1 MLDPKEAKKGGFGAF
16 AAKFRDQQEARA
28 KADGSAEA
36 KVIPPAPTV
45 PPAAAAPKTA
55 P

>member
-28 KADGSAEA
+28 QADGSAA
-36 KVIPPAPTV
+36 KVIPPAPAL
-45 PPAAAAPKTA
+45 PPAAEAPKTA